1 MTILASTTA
10 LAMAIALFF
19 ELRRDLMMLQ
29 QNSYRNSRYMQWLRE
44 SGDSTSM
51 SRLCILIIFF
61 VGLTNLHLSV
71 VALGSA
77 LLYGVIRTWQL
88 ATKRYKKPLVMTR
101 RAARIMVTSIIITI
115 GIACVST
122 LLIGDVYAPYA
133 FVAAESLTACYALSH
148 GIIMAACFILIPIEK
163 AINRRYINDA
173 RRRIADMPRLKV
185 IGITGSYGKTSTK
198 HFLNHILAEQ
208 FSVCMTPGNFNTT
221 LGVVRTIREYLKPYD
236 EIFIAEMGAK
246 QRGDIREICDIVHP
260 CMGIITAVGP
270 QHLQSFKTI
279 ENVRDTKFEL
289 ADALPADGL
298 AVVNNDFEMI
308 RTRKVDNVAVARYAV
323 DNTDEASYR
332 ACDITTTAH
341 GTSFTIIGLEGLH
354 LQLQTPLVGRCN
366 ISNITAAV
374 IIALKLGVPAPKI
387 AVAVRTLSQVEHR
400 LSVRRL
406 PSSYTILDD
415 AYNSNPGGAE
425 MALEVLADM
434 AQDSQG
440 RAIVVT
446 PGMIELGERQEEL
459 NLAFGTQIGR
469 KADIALV
476 IGQYNHD
483 AIIQGIE
490 ETKDTENGKGT
501 EILAFDTFAQAQQ
514 YIVMHAGQGDVVLFE
529 NDLPDTFK

>member
-1 MTILASTTA
+1 MTIFASAAA
-10 LAMAIALFF
+10 LAMAVALFL

-51 SRLCILIIFF
+51 SRLCVLIIFF
-61 VGLTNLHLSV
+61 IGLTNLHLSGI
-71 VALGSA
+71 ALGAA
-77 LLYGVIRTWQL
+77 LLYGIIRTWQL
-88 ATKRYKKPLVMTR
+88 ATRHYKKPLVMTR
-101 RAARIMVTSIIITI
+101 RAARIMIASCIITI
-115 GIACVST
+115 GVTCAST

-148 GIIMAACFILIPIEK
+148 GIIMAACFILIPVEN
-163 AINRRYINDA
+163 AIN

-332 ACDITTTAH
+332 ACDIATTAH
-341 GTSFTIIGLEGLH
+341 GTSFTIVGPDGLH
-354 LQLQTPLVGRCN
+354 LQLQTQLVGRCN

-374 IIALKLGVPAPKI
+374 IIALKLGVATAKI
-387 AVAVRTLSQVEHR
+387 TLAVRTLSQVEHR

-406 PSSYTILDD
+406 PGSYTILDD

-425 MALEVLADM
+425 MALDVLADM
-434 AQDSQG
+434 AQDSRG

-446 PGMIELGERQEEL
+446 PGMIELGERQEDL
-459 NLAFGTQIGR
+459 NHTFGTQIGR

-476 IGQYNHD
+476 VGQYNHN
-483 AIIQGIE
+483 AIVKGIE
-490 ETKDTENGKGT
+490 ETKDAENGKGT
-501 EILAFDTFAQAQQ
+501 EVLAFDTFAQAQQ
-514 YIVMHAGQGDVVLFE
+514 YIVMHAGHGDVVLYE

>member
-1 MTILASTTA
+1 MTILASAAA
-10 LAMAIALFF
+10 LAMAVALFF

-51 SRLCILIIFF
+51 SRLCVLIIFF

-71 VALGSA
+71 VALGAA

-88 ATKRYKKPLVMTR
+88 AAKRYKKPLVMTR
-101 RAARIMVTSIIITI
+101 RAARIMVTSSIIAI
-115 GIACVST
+115 GIACAST

-133 FVAAESLTACYALSH
+133 FVAAESLTACFALSH
-148 GIIMAACFILIPIEK
+148 GIIMAACFILIPVED

-185 IGITGSYGKTSTK
+185 VGITGSYGKTSTK

-289 ADALPADGL
+289 ADALPADGF

-308 RTRKVDNVAVARYAV
+308 RTRQVDNVAVARYAV
-323 DNTDEASYR
+323 ENTDGASYY

-341 GTSFTIIGLEGLH
+341 GTSFTIVGPDDLR
-354 LQLQTPLVGRCN
+354 LQTPLVGRCN

-374 IIALKLGVPAPKI
+374 IIALRLGVPAAKI

-406 PSSYTILDD
+406 PGSYTILDD
-415 AYNSNPGGAE
+415 AYNSNPGGAK

-434 AQDSQG
+434 ARDSHG
-440 RAIVVT
+440 RAIIIT
-446 PGMIELGERQEEL
+446 PGMIELGDRQEEL
-459 NLAFGTQIGR
+459 NHAFGTQIGQ
-469 KADIALV
+469 KADLALV
-476 IGQYNHD
+476 VGQYNHD

-490 ETKDTENGKGT
+490 ESKNAEGGRGT
-501 EILAFDTFAQAQQ
+501 EVLAFDTFAQAQQ
-514 YIVMHAGQGDVVLFE
+514 YIIAHAGQGDVVLYE

>member
-308 RTRKVDNVAVARYAV
+308 RTHKVENVAVARYAV
-323 DNTDEASYR
+323 DNTDEASYH
-332 ACDITTTAH
+332 AYDIITTAH
-341 GTSFTIIGLEGLH
+341 GT
-354 LQLQTPLVGRCN
+354 
-366 ISNITAAV
+366 
-374 IIALKLGVPAPKI
+374 
-387 AVAVRTLSQVEHR
+387 
-400 LSVRRL
+400 
-406 PSSYTILDD
+406 
-415 AYNSNPGGAE
+415 
-425 MALEVLADM
+425 
-434 AQDSQG
+434 
-440 RAIVVT
+440 
-446 PGMIELGERQEEL
+446 
-459 NLAFGTQIGR
+459 
-469 KADIALV
+469 
-476 IGQYNHD
+476 
-483 AIIQGIE
+483 
-490 ETKDTENGKGT
+490 
-501 EILAFDTFAQAQQ
+501 
-514 YIVMHAGQGDVVLFE
+514 
-529 NDLPDTFK
+529 

>member
-148 GIIMAACFILIPIEK
+148 GIIMAACFILIPVED

-185 IGITGSYGKTSTK
+185 VGITGSYGKTSTK

-289 ADALPADGL
+289 ADALPADGF

-308 RTRKVDNVAVARYAV
+308 RTRQVDNVAVARYAV
-323 DNTDEASYR
+323 ENTDGASYY

-341 GTSFTIIGLEGLH
+341 GTSFTIVGPDDLR

-374 IIALKLGVPAPKI
+374 IIALRLGVPAAKI

-406 PSSYTILDD
+406 PGSYTILDD
-415 AYNSNPGGAE
+415 AYNSNPGGAK

-434 AQDSQG
+434 ARDSHG
-440 RAIVVT
+440 RAIIIT
-446 PGMIELGERQEEL
+446 PGMIELGDRQEEL
-459 NLAFGTQIGR
+459 NHAFGTQIGQ
-469 KADIALV
+469 KADLALV
-476 IGQYNHD
+476 VGQYNHD

-490 ETKDTENGKGT
+490 ESKNAEGGRGT
-501 EILAFDTFAQAQQ
+501 EVLAFDTFAQAQQ
-514 YIVMHAGQGDVVLFE
+514 YIIAHAGQGDVVLYE